1 MRRGLQLRGRHSKRR
16 APRMAKDTLS
26 ITDNRTGKA
35 YEVAITDGTIRA
47 SDLRQVRVD
56 EADFGLMTYD
66 AGFMNTS
73 SCRSSIT
80 YIDGDKGI
88 LRYRG
93 YPVDQLA
100 ENATYLEVAY
110 LLINGELPTK
120 AELDQFVQ
128 NVTHHT
134 FVHEN
139 VRTFIDGFRY
149 DAHPMGMLVATVGAL
164 STFYP
169 EAKHVLDG
177 DIRRAQ
183 MVRLI
188 AKMPTLAA
196 WSYRHSMG
204 MPFVYPNN
212 EMSYSENFLCMMKRI
227 AEPKFEVHPE
237 IVRALDVLFILHA
250 DHEQNCSTSVMRSIG
265 SSRADPYVAVAG
277 AAAALYGPL
286 HGGANEAVLRMLRE
300 IGSVTN
306 IPAFVKETKGG
317 GGRLMGFG
325 HRVYKNYDPRAKVIK
340 RLADQVMDLVG
351 KKSPLLGV
359 ALELERI
366 ALSDDY
372 FVSRKLYP
380 NVDFYSGLIYEALQ
394 IPADMFPVLFAIPRT
409 SGWLAQWEEMLLDK
423 DQKIARPRQIYT
435 GSDERKFV
443 PISDRRAP
451 ASPASHSKPRA
462 ETD

>member
-1 MRRGLQLRGRHSKRR
+1 MPKE
-16 APRMAKDTLS
+16 TIT
-26 ITDNRTGKA
+26 ITDNRTGKS
-35 YEVAITDGTIRA
+35 YELPIAEGTIRA
-47 SDLRQVRVD
+47 NDLRQIKAD
-56 EADFGLMTYD
+56 EQDFGLMTYD
-66 AGFMNTS
+66 PGFMNTCS
-73 SCRSSIT
+73 TRSSIT
-80 YIDGDKGI
+80 YIDGDRGI

-110 LLINGELPTK
+110 LLINGELPTQT
-120 AELDQFVQ
+120 ELSEFTR

-149 DAHPMGMLVATVGAL
+149 DAHPMGMLVASVSAL

-169 EAKHVLDG
+169 EAKHVMDHE
-177 DIRRAQ
+177 IRRNQ
-183 MVRLI
+183 MIRLI

-196 WSYRHSMG
+196 WSYRHSVG
-204 MPFVYPNN
+204 MPFVYPSN
-212 EMSYSENFLCMMKRI
+212 ELSYTENFLYMMKRI

-250 DHEQNCSTSVMRSIG
+250 DHEQNCSTNVMRGVG

-300 IGSVTN
+300 IGNVSNVPGF
-306 IPAFVKETKGG
+306 IKEVKSGA

-325 HRVYKNYDPRAKVIK
+325 HRVYKNYDPRARVIK
-340 RLADQVMDLVG
+340 RLADRVFDIVG
-351 KKSPLLGV
+351 KKSPLLSV

-409 SGWLAQWEEMLLDK
+409 SGWLAQWEELLLDK
-423 DQKIARPRQIYT
+423 EQKIARPRQIYT
-435 GSDERKFV
+435 GYDERAFV
-443 PISDRRAP
+443 PMGDRKRTSIPAEALKSSPRESD
-451 ASPASHSKPRA
+451 
-462 ETD
+462 

>member
-1 MRRGLQLRGRHSKRR
+1 M
-16 APRMAKDTLS
+16 PKDTLS
-26 ITDNRTGKA
+26 ITDNRTGKT
-35 YEVAITDGTIRA
+35 YEVPITDGTISA
-47 SDLRQVRVD
+47 MALRQIKVAD
-56 EADFGLMTYD
+56 DDFGMMTHD
-66 AGFMNTS
+66 PGFLNTS

-80 YIDGDKGI
+80 YIDGDQGI

-93 YPVDQLA
+93 YPVDELA
-100 ENATYLEVAY
+100 ENASYLETAY
-110 LLINGELPTK
+110 LLINGELPTQK
-120 AELDQFVQ
+120 ELEDFTRSIT
-128 NVTHHT
+128 NHT

-169 EAKHVLDG
+169 EAKHVLDQE
-177 DIRRAQ
+177 IRRSQ

-204 MPFVYPNN
+204 MPFVYPDN
-212 EMSYSENFLCMMKRI
+212 ERSYSENFLHMLKRI
-227 AEPKFEVHPE
+227 GEPKFEVHPE
-237 IVRALDVLFILHA
+237 IVKALDVLFILHA
-250 DHEQNCSTSVMRSIG
+250 DHEQNCSTNVMRAIG

-300 IGSVTN
+300 IGSVQN
-306 IPAFVKETKGG
+306 IPAFVKEVKGG
-317 GGRLMGFG
+317 VGSRLMGFG

-340 RLADQVMDLVG
+340 RLADQVFDVVG
-351 KKSPLLGV
+351 KKNPLLAV
-359 ALELERI
+359 ALELEKI
-366 ALSDDY
+366 ALSDEY

-380 NVDFYSGLIYEALQ
+380 NVDFYSGLIYEALG

-423 DQKIARPRQIYT
+423 EQKIARPRQIYT
-435 GSDERKFV
+435 GYDERKFV
-443 PISDRRAP
+443 PISQRQRPTAP
-451 ASPASHSKPRA
+451 QPSDKAASQQ
-462 ETD
+462 TD